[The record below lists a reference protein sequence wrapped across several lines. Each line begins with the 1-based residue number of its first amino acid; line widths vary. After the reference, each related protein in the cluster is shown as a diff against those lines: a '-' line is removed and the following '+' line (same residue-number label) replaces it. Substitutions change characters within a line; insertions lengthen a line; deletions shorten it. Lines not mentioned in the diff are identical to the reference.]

1 MTGNP
6 GSMNYSESVA
16 TPMNIKL
23 KINGHGASTDNVG
36 SSVEDAILAKIKEQL
51 TQKLAGVRCPD
62 HGQSPKLEF
71 EGDSIK
77 NLKIQ
82 IRACCGWAR
91 EEAQRVLNQ
100 K

>member
-1 MTGNP
+1 
-6 GSMNYSESVA
+6 
-16 TPMNIKL
+16 MNIKL
-23 KINGHGASTDNVG
+23 KINGHGTESDTVG
-36 SSVEDAILAKIKEQL
+36 SAVEDAIMAKIKGQL
-51 TQKLAGVRCPD
+51 TEKLAAVRCPE

-91 EEAQRVLNQ
+91 EEAQRILNQ

>member
-1 MTGNP
+1 
-6 GSMNYSESVA
+6 
-16 TPMNIKL
+16 MNIKL
-23 KINGHGASTDNVG
+23 KINGHGTESDNVG
-36 SSVEDAILAKIKEQL
+36 SAVEDAIMAKIKGQL
-51 TQKLAGVRCPD
+51 TEKLTAVRCPE

-91 EEAQRVLNQ
+91 EEAQRILNQ

>member
-1 MTGNP
+1 
-6 GSMNYSESVA
+6 MNYGGSGA
-16 TPMNIKL
+16 THMNIKL
-23 KINGHGASTDNVG
+23 KVNGHGTSTDNAG
-36 SSVEDAILAKIKEQL
+36 SAVEDAIMAKIKEQL
-51 TQKLAGVRCPD
+51 TEKLAAVRCPD

-82 IRACCGWAR
+82 IKACCGWAR